1 MLKNRRLLFV
11 INDLDFFISHRLPIA
26 IAARN
31 AGMDVHVA
39 AADGSVTTHLQDQ
52 GMVFHRTPIT
62 RSGIH
67 PWREVRTLF
76 KFYQLCRTLRP
87 DIVHSV
93 TIKGVIYGGIAAR
106 LACVRAVVSAIPGLG
121 YVFTESGLLA
131 ALRKGIVSSLYRVA
145 LNGPHSRVIF
155 QNPDDMAMFTRS
167 AIVRYDACVLIRGAG
182 VDLREFRPSPEPPEQ
197 PIVVVFASRMLWA
210 KGVGE
215 FVSAA
220 TRLRNERFN
229 VRFVLVGASDWG
241 SPSAVPERQLRLWH
255 ESGTV
260 EWWRRRDDMP
270 HVFSQSHIVCL
281 PTTYGEG
288 VPKVLIEAAASARPI
303 VATNVP
309 GCREIVRDGDNG
321 ILVPP
326 RDETALVDALR
337 QLIVDPERR
346 YSMGLRGRE
355 IAEREFAINKVVDE
369 TLAVYR
375 AMVA

>member
-1 MLKNRRLLFV
+1 LKNRRLLFV

-39 AADGSVTTHLQDQ
+39 VADSSAATYLRGEGIV
-52 GMVFHRTPIT
+52 VHRTPIT
-62 RSGIH
+62 RSGVH
-67 PWREVRTLF
+67 PWREVGTLL
-76 KFYQLCRTLRP
+76 KLYQLCRMLQP
-87 DIVHSV
+87 DIVHCV

-106 LACVRAVVSAIPGLG
+106 LARVRAVVSAIPGLG
-121 YVFTESGLLA
+121 YVFTEPGLLA
-131 ALRKGIVSSLYRVA
+131 ALRKATVSALYRVA
-145 LNGPHSRVIF
+145 LNGPRRRVIF
-155 QNPDDMAMFTRS
+155 QNPDDMAMFTKS
-167 AIVRYDACVLIRGAG
+167 AIAQHDACVLIRGAG
-182 VDLREFRPSPEPPEQ
+182 VDLREFQPSSEPPEQ

-210 KGVGE
+210 KGVGA

-220 TRLRNERFN
+220 TRLRNARFN
-229 VRFVLVGASDWG
+229 ARFVLVGASDSG
-241 SPSAVPERQLRLWH
+241 SPSAVPEQQLRLWH
-255 ESGTV
+255 ESGIV
-260 EWWRRRDDMP
+260 EWWGRRDDMP
-270 HVFSQSHIVCL
+270 FVFSQSHIVCL

-309 GCREIVRDGDNG
+309 GCREIVQDGNNG

-326 RDETALVDALR
+326 KDEIALVDALR

-346 YSMGLRGRE
+346 RSMGLRGRE
-355 IAEREFAINKVVDE
+355 IAETEFAVEKVVDE

-375 AMVA
+375 ALVA